1 MKPLTCYL
9 ASREDEKVRHRHF
22 KLQHKSARWSRG
34 RSFSN
39 LILRKGNEFSV
50 SGLVFIGS
58 IESLA

>member
-22 KLQHKSARWSRG
+22 KLQHKSARF
-34 RSFSN
+34 FSN